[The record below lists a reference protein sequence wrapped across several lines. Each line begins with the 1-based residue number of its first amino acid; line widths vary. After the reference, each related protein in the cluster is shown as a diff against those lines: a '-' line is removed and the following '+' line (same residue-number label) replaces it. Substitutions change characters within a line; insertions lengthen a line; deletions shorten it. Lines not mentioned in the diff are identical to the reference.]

1 MTDRIRAQLRDVQS
15 RERELGNN
23 IRDHEQR
30 ISRLQS
36 ERSRASAHWDAL
48 LRQQDIDRQIADLQ
62 RGKQALERELSR
74 TRNEIRGLESALR

>member
-1 MTDRIRAQLRDVQS
+1 MTDRIRATLRDVQS

-48 LRQQDIDRQIADLQ
+48 LRQRDIDRQIADLQ

-74 TRNEIRGLESALR
+74 TRNEIRGLESSLR